1 LTKLYDAGGS
11 DAVRAHLR
19 EELNSIEEDQ
29 KNSWVTAMYRGAI
42 ASDWF
47 CDGGFR

>member
-1 LTKLYDAGGS
+1 LTKLYNAGGS